1 MNPKLTKTKIGIF
14 QKRKIFKNKVEKT
27 RAPREE
33 DAKKT
38 RAQNKQ
44 TNERAILIDD
54 DDDDFAVAER
64 IVKFFGRYYY

>member
-1 MNPKLTKTKIGIF
+1 MGIF

-33 DAKKT
+33 DAKKK

-44 TNERAILIDD
+44 TR
-54 DDDDFAVAER
+54 F
-64 IVKFFGRYYY
+64 